1 MLIWRG
7 LQPKVM
13 AQLMVGIAQARQDAR
28 AGATAA
34 ATKAPQPSLPAQDGI
49 KKG

>member
-28 AGATAA
+28 AGGA
-34 ATKAPQPSLPAQDGI
+34 KKPVAPAPAKDAPKQS
-49 KKG
+49 

>member
-13 AQLMVGIAQARQDAR
+13 AQLMVGLAQARQDAR
-28 AGATAA
+28 SGTTKTAQP
-34 ATKAPQPSLPAQDGI
+34 APAKEPV

>member
-13 AQLMVGIAQARQDAR
+13 AQLMVGLAQARQDAC
-28 AGATAA
+28 AASGKTPAPPAPPAKDGA
-34 ATKAPQPSLPAQDGI
+34 KQG
-49 KKG
+49 